1 MNGKRTTQIDPM
13 LEGHPEPFS
22 EPRTIPS
29 GWDLSEML
37 SRIGKA
43 EITKE
48 TYDEL
53 LLLIED
59 EDLPQNSTL

>member
-1 MNGKRTTQIDPM
+1 MKNRRTTQIDPM

-22 EPRTIPS
+22 EPRTIPT

-37 SRIGKA
+37 STGVKSA
-43 EITKE
+43 QAKE
-48 TYDEL
+48 SLDEL

-59 EDLPQNSTL
+59 EDLPQDSTL